1 MIALAAD
8 PNPATPI
15 TIPTMVT
22 TDFNATNL
30 QYAEAIVVPQELTA
44 GTVFIRVKLADNTNF
59 VYKIPAGDALE
70 LQSGK
75 RYIYKIT
82 VDYYGLTLDTD
93 IKNWETIGAPV
104 EGSAFQ
110 KKMKKTNI
118 PIYIMYL
125 WAALVLAACT
135 GDDDAAWP
143 EGGVP
148 LELYAA
154 VEGYSSA
161 NAQTRATTE
170 NRWEGGEDVR
180 LWISSSFSGPAQ
192 DVYSSVDSDGK
203 LIMNGALSNWVSPD
217 EEKGIQ
223 GVYPSV
229 RNIVSFFVQADQRDE
244 GYQDS
249 DCMAAPYLR
258 IAVTSPDK
266 TLVFRHVI
274 AKVVVHL
281 KAGNGVTGDEL
292 QRATVTFENLTC
304 TGGSINFSNGTVAQV
319 PPRIDRITPH
329 EVTPAADGYVRTV
342 RALLLPQDMSKR
354 KFVKIVIGGKTFY
367 YTPAAGEADFF
378 SGKMYEYR
386 LTVTSEGIENIDVE
400 GEGGGT
406 WQPVE

>member
-1 MIALAAD
+1 
-8 PNPATPI
+8 
-15 TIPTMVT
+15 
-22 TDFNATNL
+22 
-30 QYAEAIVVPQELTA
+30 
-44 GTVFIRVKLADNTNF
+44 
-59 VYKIPAGDALE
+59 
-70 LQSGK
+70 
-75 RYIYKIT
+75 
-82 VDYYGLTLDTD
+82 
-93 IKNWETIGAPV
+93 
-104 EGSAFQ
+104 
-110 KKMKKTNI
+110 MKKTNI

-170 NRWEGGEDVR
+170 NRWEGGEKVK
-180 LWISSSFSGPAQ
+180 LWISSSILYMPDQ

-203 LIMNGALSNWVSPD
+203 LITDIDWVSPD

-223 GVYPSV
+223 GVYPLL
-229 RNIVSFFVQADQRDE
+229 RNIDPFSVLADQRDE

-266 TLVFRHVI
+266 TLVFHHVT

-281 KAGNGVTGDEL
+281 KAGNGVTDDEL

-319 PPRIDRITPH
+319 TPRIDRITPN

-342 RALLLPQDMSKR
+342 RALLPPQDMSKR

-367 YTPAAGEADFF
+367 YTPATDEADFF

>member
-1 MIALAAD
+1 
-8 PNPATPI
+8 
-15 TIPTMVT
+15 
-22 TDFNATNL
+22 
-30 QYAEAIVVPQELTA
+30 
-44 GTVFIRVKLADNTNF
+44 
-59 VYKIPAGDALE
+59 
-70 LQSGK
+70 
-75 RYIYKIT
+75 
-82 VDYYGLTLDTD
+82 
-93 IKNWETIGAPV
+93 
-104 EGSAFQ
+104 
-110 KKMKKTNI
+110 MKKTNI

-170 NRWEGGEDVR
+170 NRWEGGERVR
-180 LWISSSFSGPAQ
+180 LWISNSISGR
-192 DVYSSVDSDGK
+192 VEEIYSSVDSDGK
-203 LIMNGALSNWVSPD
+203 LIVNLAWVSPD

-223 GVYPSV
+223 GVYPLS
-229 RNIVSFFVQADQRDE
+229 RNIVSFSVQADQSNE

-249 DCMAAPYLR
+249 DCMAAPYIL
-258 IAVTSPDK
+258 ITVTSPDK
-266 TLVFRHVI
+266 TLVFHHVA

-281 KAGNGVTGDEL
+281 KAGDGVDDDEL
-292 QRATVTFENLTC
+292 RTATVTFENLAC
-304 TGGSINFSNGTVAQV
+304 KGGSIDFSNGTAEQV
-319 PPRIDRITPH
+319 TPGIDRITPN

-342 RALLLPQDMSKR
+342 RALLPPQDMSER

-386 LTVTSEGIENIDVE
+386 LTVTSEGI
-400 GEGGGT
+400 
-406 WQPVE
+406 

>member
-1 MIALAAD
+1 
-8 PNPATPI
+8 
-15 TIPTMVT
+15 
-22 TDFNATNL
+22 
-30 QYAEAIVVPQELTA
+30 
-44 GTVFIRVKLADNTNF
+44 
-59 VYKIPAGDALE
+59 
-70 LQSGK
+70 
-75 RYIYKIT
+75 
-82 VDYYGLTLDTD
+82 
-93 IKNWETIGAPV
+93 
-104 EGSAFQ
+104 
-110 KKMKKTNI
+110 MKTTNI

-170 NRWEGGEDVR
+170 NRWEGREKVV
-180 LWISSSFSGPAQ
+180 LWIGSSIPGVNDMEAHL
-192 DVYSSVDSDGK
+192 SVDSDGK
-203 LIMNGALSNWVSPD
+203 LITDIDWTSPD
-217 EEKGIQ
+217 EKKRIQ
-223 GVYPSV
+223 GLYPLS
-229 RNIVSFFVQADQRDE
+229 RNIASFFVQADQRDK
-244 GYQDS
+244 GYQNS
-249 DCMAAPYLR
+249 DCMVAPYLR
-258 IAVTSPDK
+258 ITVTSPDK
-266 TLVFRHVI
+266 TLVFRHVT

-281 KAGNGVTGDEL
+281 KAGNGVNDDEL
-292 QRATVTFENLTC
+292 RTATVTFENLAC
-304 TGGSINFSNGTVAQV
+304 KGGSIDFNNGTAEQAS
-319 PPRIDRITPH
+319 PGTDRITPN

-342 RALLLPQDMSKR
+342 RALLPPQNMWKR

-406 WQPVE
+406 WHPVE

>member
-1 MIALAAD
+1 
-8 PNPATPI
+8 
-15 TIPTMVT
+15 
-22 TDFNATNL
+22 
-30 QYAEAIVVPQELTA
+30 
-44 GTVFIRVKLADNTNF
+44 
-59 VYKIPAGDALE
+59 
-70 LQSGK
+70 
-75 RYIYKIT
+75 
-82 VDYYGLTLDTD
+82 
-93 IKNWETIGAPV
+93 
-104 EGSAFQ
+104 
-110 KKMKKTNI
+110 MKKTNI

-170 NRWEGGEDVR
+170 NRWEGGEKVR
-180 LWISSSFSGPAQ
+180 LWISSSISGMSAQ
-192 DVYSSVDSDGK
+192 DVYPSVDSDGK
-203 LIMNGALSNWVSPD
+203 LIVNLAWVSPD

-223 GVYPSV
+223 GLYPLS
-229 RNIVSFFVQADQRDE
+229 RNIVSFSVQADQRDE

-304 TGGSINFSNGTVAQV
+304 TGGSINFSNGTVEQV
-319 PPRIDRITPH
+319 TPGIDRITPN

-342 RALLLPQDMSKR
+342 RALLPPQDMSKR

-367 YTPAAGEADFF
+367 YTPATDEANFF
-378 SGKMYEYR
+378 GGKMYEYR
-386 LTVTSEGIENIDVE
+386 LTVTSEGIKNIDVE
-400 GEGGGT
+400 GGGGT
-406 WQPVE
+406 WYPVE

>member
-1 MIALAAD
+1 
-8 PNPATPI
+8 
-15 TIPTMVT
+15 
-22 TDFNATNL
+22 
-30 QYAEAIVVPQELTA
+30 
-44 GTVFIRVKLADNTNF
+44 
-59 VYKIPAGDALE
+59 
-70 LQSGK
+70 
-75 RYIYKIT
+75 
-82 VDYYGLTLDTD
+82 
-93 IKNWETIGAPV
+93 
-104 EGSAFQ
+104 
-110 KKMKKTNI
+110 MKKTNI

-170 NRWEGGEDVR
+170 NRWEGGEVVR
-180 LWISSSFSGPAQ
+180 LWIKIGDKTLTSSL
-192 DVYSSVDSDGK
+192 DVDSDGK

-223 GVYPSV
+223 GLYPLS
-229 RNIVSFFVQADQRDE
+229 RNIVSFSVQADQRDE

-249 DCMAAPYLR
+249 DCMAAPYLL
-258 IAVTSPDK
+258 ITVTSPDK

-281 KAGNGVTGDEL
+281 KAGNGVTDDEL

-304 TGGSINFSNGTVAQV
+304 TGGSINFSNGTVEQV
-319 PPRIDRITPH
+319 TPRIDRITPN

-342 RALLLPQDMSKR
+342 RALLPPQNKSGQ

-406 WQPVE
+406 WHPVE

>member
-1 MIALAAD
+1 M
-8 PNPATPI
+8 
-15 TIPTMVT
+15 
-22 TDFNATNL
+22 
-30 QYAEAIVVPQELTA
+30 
-44 GTVFIRVKLADNTNF
+44 K
-59 VYKIPAGDALE
+59 
-70 LQSGK
+70 
-75 RYIYKIT
+75 
-82 VDYYGLTLDTD
+82 
-93 IKNWETIGAPV
+93 
-104 EGSAFQ
+104 
-110 KKMKKTNI
+110 KKTNI

-125 WAALVLAACT
+125 WAAMFLAACT

-170 NRWEGGEDVR
+170 NRWEGGEKVR
-180 LWISSSFSGPAQ
+180 LWISSSSSGPAQ

-203 LIMNGALSNWVSPD
+203 LIVNLAWVSPD

-223 GVYPSV
+223 GVYPLS
-229 RNIVSFFVQADQRDE
+229 RNIVSFSVQADQRDE

-266 TLVFRHVI
+266 TLDFRHVI
-274 AKVVVHL
+274 AKVVVQL
-281 KAGNGVTGDEL
+281 IAGDGVTGDEL

-304 TGGSINFSNGTVAQV
+304 TGGSINFSNGTAEQV
-319 PPRIDRITPH
+319 TPGIDRITPN

-367 YTPAAGEADFF
+367 YTPVTGEADFF

-386 LTVTSEGIENIDVE
+386 LTVTSEGIENIDME

-406 WQPVE
+406 WHPVE

>member
-1 MIALAAD
+1 
-8 PNPATPI
+8 
-15 TIPTMVT
+15 
-22 TDFNATNL
+22 
-30 QYAEAIVVPQELTA
+30 
-44 GTVFIRVKLADNTNF
+44 
-59 VYKIPAGDALE
+59 
-70 LQSGK
+70 
-75 RYIYKIT
+75 
-82 VDYYGLTLDTD
+82 
-93 IKNWETIGAPV
+93 
-104 EGSAFQ
+104 
-110 KKMKKTNI
+110 MKKTNI

-170 NRWEGGEDVR
+170 NRWEGGEKVR

-203 LIMNGALSNWVSPD
+203 LIVNLAWVSPD

-223 GVYPSV
+223 GLYPLL
-229 RNIVSFFVQADQRDE
+229 RNIDPFSVLADQRDE

-319 PPRIDRITPH
+319 TPRIDRITPN

-367 YTPAAGEADFF
+367 YTPAADEANFF

-406 WQPVE
+406 WHPVE

>member
-1 MIALAAD
+1 M
-8 PNPATPI
+8 
-15 TIPTMVT
+15 
-22 TDFNATNL
+22 
-30 QYAEAIVVPQELTA
+30 
-44 GTVFIRVKLADNTNF
+44 K
-59 VYKIPAGDALE
+59 
-70 LQSGK
+70 
-75 RYIYKIT
+75 
-82 VDYYGLTLDTD
+82 
-93 IKNWETIGAPV
+93 
-104 EGSAFQ
+104 
-110 KKMKKTNI
+110 KKTNI

-170 NRWEGGEDVR
+170 NRWEGGERVR
-180 LWISSSFSGPAQ
+180 LWISNSISGR
-192 DVYSSVDSDGK
+192 VEEIYSSVDSDGK
-203 LIMNGALSNWVSPD
+203 LIVNLAWVSPD

-223 GVYPSV
+223 GVYPLS
-229 RNIVSFFVQADQRDE
+229 RNIVSFSVQADQSNE

-304 TGGSINFSNGTVAQV
+304 TGGSINFSNGTVEQV
-319 PPRIDRITPH
+319 TPRIDRITPN

-342 RALLLPQDMSKR
+342 RALLPPQDMSGR

-367 YTPAAGEADFF
+367 YTPATDEADFF

-406 WQPVE
+406 WHPVE

>member
-1 MIALAAD
+1 M
-8 PNPATPI
+8 
-15 TIPTMVT
+15 
-22 TDFNATNL
+22 
-30 QYAEAIVVPQELTA
+30 
-44 GTVFIRVKLADNTNF
+44 K
-59 VYKIPAGDALE
+59 
-70 LQSGK
+70 
-75 RYIYKIT
+75 
-82 VDYYGLTLDTD
+82 
-93 IKNWETIGAPV
+93 
-104 EGSAFQ
+104 
-110 KKMKKTNI
+110 KKTNI

-170 NRWEGGEDVR
+170 NRWEGGEKVR

-192 DVYSSVDSDGK
+192 DVYPSVDSDGK
-203 LIMNGALSNWVSPD
+203 LIVNLAWVSPD
-217 EEKGIQ
+217 EKKVIQ

-229 RNIVSFFVQADQRDE
+229 NIVSFSVQADQSNE

-258 IAVTSPDK
+258 ITVTSPDK

-292 QRATVTFENLTC
+292 QRATVTFENLAC
-304 TGGSINFSNGTVAQV
+304 KGGSIDFSNGTAEQV
-319 PPRIDRITPH
+319 PPGIDHITPN

-367 YTPAAGEADFF
+367 YTPAAGEANFF

-386 LTVTSEGIENIDVE
+386 LTVTSEGIENIDME

-406 WQPVE
+406 WHPVE

>member
-1 MIALAAD
+1 
-8 PNPATPI
+8 
-15 TIPTMVT
+15 
-22 TDFNATNL
+22 
-30 QYAEAIVVPQELTA
+30 
-44 GTVFIRVKLADNTNF
+44 
-59 VYKIPAGDALE
+59 
-70 LQSGK
+70 
-75 RYIYKIT
+75 
-82 VDYYGLTLDTD
+82 
-93 IKNWETIGAPV
+93 
-104 EGSAFQ
+104 
-110 KKMKKTNI
+110 MKKTNI

-170 NRWEGGEDVR
+170 NRWEGGERVR

-203 LIMNGALSNWVSPD
+203 LIVNLAWVSPD

-223 GVYPSV
+223 GVYPLS
-229 RNIVSFFVQADQRDE
+229 RNIVSFSVQADQRDE

-319 PPRIDRITPH
+319 TPRIDRITPQRSDPCRRRIRTH
-329 EVTPAADGYVRTV
+329 RARPA
-342 RALLLPQDMSKR
+342 PSQDMSKR

-367 YTPAAGEADFF
+367 YTPRHRR
-378 SGKMYEYR
+378 SGLLQWQDVRVPPHRDLGRYR
-386 LTVTSEGIENIDVE
+386 KYRHGRRRRRYVASGQVE
-400 GEGGGT
+400 
-406 WQPVE
+406 Q

>member
-1 MIALAAD
+1 
-8 PNPATPI
+8 
-15 TIPTMVT
+15 
-22 TDFNATNL
+22 
-30 QYAEAIVVPQELTA
+30 
-44 GTVFIRVKLADNTNF
+44 
-59 VYKIPAGDALE
+59 
-70 LQSGK
+70 
-75 RYIYKIT
+75 
-82 VDYYGLTLDTD
+82 
-93 IKNWETIGAPV
+93 
-104 EGSAFQ
+104 
-110 KKMKKTNI
+110 MKKTNI

-170 NRWEGGEDVR
+170 NRWEGGEKVR

-192 DVYSSVDSDGK
+192 DVYPSVDSDGK
-203 LIMNGALSNWVSPD
+203 LIVNLAWVSPD
-217 EEKGIQ
+217 EKKVIQ

-229 RNIVSFFVQADQRDE
+229 NIVSFSVQADQSNE

-258 IAVTSPDK
+258 ITVTSPDK

-292 QRATVTFENLTC
+292 QRATVTFENLAC
-304 TGGSINFSNGTVAQV
+304 KGGSIDFSNGTAEQV
-319 PPRIDRITPH
+319 PPGIDHITPN

-342 RALLLPQDMSKR
+342 RALLPPQDMSGR

-367 YTPAAGEADFF
+367 YTPAAGEANFF

>member
-1 MIALAAD
+1 
-8 PNPATPI
+8 
-15 TIPTMVT
+15 
-22 TDFNATNL
+22 
-30 QYAEAIVVPQELTA
+30 
-44 GTVFIRVKLADNTNF
+44 
-59 VYKIPAGDALE
+59 
-70 LQSGK
+70 
-75 RYIYKIT
+75 
-82 VDYYGLTLDTD
+82 
-93 IKNWETIGAPV
+93 
-104 EGSAFQ
+104 
-110 KKMKKTNI
+110 MKKTNI

-203 LIMNGALSNWVSPD
+203 LIVNLAWVSPD

-229 RNIVSFFVQADQRDE
+229 RNIVSFSVQADQRDE

-319 PPRIDRITPH
+319 TPRIDRITPN

-367 YTPAAGEADFF
+367 YTPAADEADFF